1 MNFDYSFYPTLLDS
15 YFRYKKSE
23 DELSFIQLFDKIN
36 KVESEP
42 DEARLKGIAFENL
55 INEMITTENVNCIN
69 GMFLSNDFEFNDSIV
84 LKIYEKLK
92 RCSKIQSY
100 QEKIIETEKGKIK
113 IYGFFDYKFPQMTVD
128 LKTTSNYSFGKYEN
142 NMQHKFTS
150 LLTDDEEFN
159 YISTDFE
166 YLYSENYW
174 LTDKVRKQAMTDIFE
189 FIDFINYFKK
199 YITDGK
205 IFGK

>member
-1 MNFDYSFYPTLLDS
+1 MNFDYSFYTTLLDR

-69 GMFLSNDFEFNDSIV
+69 GMFLSNDFEFNESIV

>member
-69 GMFLSNDFEFNDSIV
+69 GMFLSNDFEFNESIV

>member
-1 MNFDYSFYPTLLDS
+1 
-15 YFRYKKSE
+15 
-23 DELSFIQLFDKIN
+23 
-36 KVESEP
+36 
-42 DEARLKGIAFENL
+42 
-55 INEMITTENVNCIN
+55 
-69 GMFLSNDFEFNDSIV
+69 
-84 LKIYEKLK
+84 
-92 RCSKIQSY
+92 
-100 QEKIIETEKGKIK
+100 
-113 IYGFFDYKFPQMTVD
+113 MTVD